1 MMLMAIAQRGSEQ
14 ALVPH
19 PRRSWRSSRR
29 PFASDL
35 RRRDSGCALSGRIRT
50 YAVIRRPHHER
61 FLAHLPIVLALIE
74 LEEGVEV
81 IETMVGEN
89 RLDKAID
96 ARVAAARQRGWSPL
110 VQFSLEGP

>member
-19 PRRSWRSSRR
+19 PRRSWRSSR
-29 PFASDL
+29 PSASDL
-35 RRRDSGCALSGRIRT
+35 RRRDSGRALSGRIRT

-61 FLAHLPIVLALIE
+61 FLAHLPIALALIE

-81 IETMVGEN
+81 ISTIVGEN
-89 RLDKAID
+89 RLDTAID
-96 ARVAAARQRGWSPL
+96 ARVAAARHRGWSPL
-110 VQFSLEGP
+110 VQSSLEGP